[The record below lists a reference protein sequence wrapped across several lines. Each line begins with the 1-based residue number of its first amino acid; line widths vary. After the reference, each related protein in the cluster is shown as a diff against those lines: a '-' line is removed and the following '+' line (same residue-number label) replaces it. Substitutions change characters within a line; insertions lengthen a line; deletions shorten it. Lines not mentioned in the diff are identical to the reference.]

1 MSKIRGF
8 SRNRQQSFPSNIRN
22 GHAFQIAMD
31 RFHSLTHKSLSS
43 VRCFYAK
50 FDSVS
55 IWITESCYC
64 ELVFGFRSIFEMY
77 QEPRSQLLN
86 FAFPVCFSLFFCA
99 LHFFFIFEWT
109 PKFNVFLFLSRKKLA
124 KSVQILSIN
133 CLPLNHRPF
142 GIFFFYTFHL
152 SLTCPQSYQVSLLC
166 VLLFFFFAVY
176 FVACVA
182 NLLVPKK
189 CGWCFQ
195 TGCLNDV
202 HQMEFHIF
210 HTAFNVVISLKC
222 IISNRFGYGPP
233 NESSILN

>member
-64 ELVFGFRSIFEMY
+64 ELVFGFRSLFEMY

-86 FAFPVCFSLFFCA
+86 FAFPVCFSLFFA
-99 LHFFFIFEWT
+99 HFIF
-109 PKFNVFLFLSRKKLA
+109 FSFLNEPLNSMYFCSSAEKKLA

-133 CLPLNHRPF
+133 CLPLNHRSF
-142 GIFFFYTFHL
+142 GIFLFYTFHL

-166 VLLFFFFAVY
+166 VLLFFFLRYILWRVLPIYWFQKS
-176 FVACVA
+176 VA
-182 NLLVPKK
+182 
-189 CGWCFQ
+189 
-195 TGCLNDV
+195 DV
-202 HQMEFHIF
+202 FKQVVWMMYIKWNFIF
-210 HTAFNVVISLKC
+210 STLHLMLSYPWNA
-222 IISNRFGYGPP
+222 
-233 NESSILN
+233 

>member
-55 IWITESCYC
+55 FWITESCYC

-166 VLLFFFFAVY
+166 VLLFFCCCGIFCGVCCQFTGS
-176 FVACVA
+176 
-182 NLLVPKK
+182 KK
-189 CGWCFQ
+189 VWLMF
-195 TGCLNDV
+195 
-202 HQMEFHIF
+202 
-210 HTAFNVVISLKC
+210 
-222 IISNRFGYGPP
+222 SNRLFEWCTSNGISYFPHC
-233 NESSILN
+233 I